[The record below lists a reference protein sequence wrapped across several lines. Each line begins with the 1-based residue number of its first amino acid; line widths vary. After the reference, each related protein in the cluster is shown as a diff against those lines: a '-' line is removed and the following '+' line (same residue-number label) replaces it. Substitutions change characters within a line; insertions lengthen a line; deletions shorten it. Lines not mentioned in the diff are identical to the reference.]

1 MSIIPHGQSDE
12 EGPLAAKPLHGLTQ
26 FKLLIRNDHPQMAPL
41 HRAINAG
48 DTLSAA
54 IAYRAVGLSTFPV
67 KANGTKEPVFSGW
80 RTYAE
85 RLPQPSEL
93 LGWHGTGRGF
103 GIGIAGGAASG
114 NLAVLDF
121 ETESAYAAWGY
132 RLSAEECA
140 HLERCP
146 VIGCPRGGG
155 HVYCRLPEPVRG
167 CKLARSAAGVTLI
180 EVRGLQHY
188 VVAPGSPASCHPSGR
203 AWRIVSAGWL
213 DGRAFEPVSL
223 DVYHALTVH
232 AADLNEYVR
241 PAAREVVGDRAVDAT
256 GDRPGDHFNTRVS
269 WGDVLTPYGWRVFRT
284 SGPVTYWTR
293 PGKPS
298 GVSASTGHCRGP
310 SGNDLFYCFS
320 SSAAPFEPEVSYS
333 RFAVYTLLA
342 HHGDYQSATRA
353 LGRAGYGAPS
363 RKAVR
368 K

>member
-1 MSIIPHGQSDE
+1 M
-12 EGPLAAKPLHGLTQ
+12 T
-26 FKLLIRNDHPQMAPL
+26 PL
-41 HRAINAG
+41 HRAINAS

-54 IAYRAVGLSTFPV
+54 IAYHAVGLSTFPV
-67 KANGTKEPVFSGW
+67 KADGTKEPVFSGW

-85 RLPQPSEL
+85 RLPRPSEL

-121 ETESAYAAWGY
+121 ETE
-132 RLSAEECA
+132 ECA
-140 HLERCP
+140 HLGRCP
-146 VIGCPRGGG
+146 VIGCPRGGA
-155 HVYCRLPEPVRG
+155 HVYCRLPESVRG

-188 VVAPGSPASCHPSGR
+188 VVAPGSPANCHPSGR
-203 AWRIVSAGWL
+203 TWRIVSAGWL
-213 DGRAFEPVSL
+213 DGRAFEPVPL
-223 DVYHALTVH
+223 DVYHAITAH
-232 AADLNEYVR
+232 AADLNEYVQ
-241 PAAREVVGDRAVDAT
+241 PAARDVVGDRPVDTA
-256 GDRPGDHFNTRVS
+256 GDRPGDHFNARVS
-269 WGDVLTPYGWRVFRT
+269 WDDILTPYGWRAFRT

-320 SSAAPFEPEVSYS
+320 TSAVPFKAEVSYS

-342 HHGDYQSATRA
+342 HHGDYRAATRA
-353 LGRAGYGAPS
+353 LGLAGYGLPV

-368 K
+368 R